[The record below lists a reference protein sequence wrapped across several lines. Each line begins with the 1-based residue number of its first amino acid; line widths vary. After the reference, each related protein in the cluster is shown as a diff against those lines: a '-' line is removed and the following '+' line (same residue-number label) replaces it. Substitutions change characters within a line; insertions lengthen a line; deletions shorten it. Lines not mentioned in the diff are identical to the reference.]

1 METTRSAAL
10 LRMARSIFASRAEGA
25 EAEEGAEGGFTLI
38 ELMVVL
44 LIMAILLAIAIPTFL
59 GVKGGAQNRAVQ
71 SDLTNAVT
79 SAKAYYTNLGSYPVS
94 ASLAGQLG
102 TNEPEMTFNAGA
114 VTYSTASPHNVSV
127 WVSPD
132 GYITILAEQAQNTT
146 CWYVEDN
153 ETAAVGN
160 DGVTPPRVLT
170 RASNTLPP
178 VGRQPPPG
186 TAAVGT
192 TTPPSGWKAAY
203 PTS

>member
-10 LRMARSIFASRAEGA
+10 LRTARSILARRAEG
-25 EAEEGAEGGFTLI
+25 AEEGAEGGFTLI

-59 GVKGGAQNRAVQ
+59 GVKGGAQNRAAQ
-71 SDLTNAVT
+71 SDLTNAIT
-79 SAKAYYTNLGSYPVS
+79 SAKAYYTNQGSYPVS

-153 ETAAVGN
+153 EEAAVGN
-160 DGVTPPRVLT
+160 DGVTG
-170 RASNTLPP
+170 ASSAQGIQYASTSGPTTAACN
-178 VGRQPPPG
+178 
-186 TAAVGT
+186 AAVGT